1 MLAMK
6 FLLVVLLL
14 QVMLASMV
22 TEAASGNK
30 VKRIKPPKPVKPV
43 QELLTCKSRKSRC
56 FMKRI
61 KCPAECP
68 KVKPKNPKDKACFL
82 DCYSPKCEA
91 VCKSRKPNCNGPG
104 AACYDPRFIGGDG
117 IVFYFHGKSNE
128 HFSLLSD
135 SDLQIN
141 ARFIG
146 LRPQGRTRDYTWIQA
161 LGLKFGQHN
170 FTLEATKT
178 EKWDDNVD
186 HLKLSYDRAEL
197 LIPEGHSS
205 EWNSNDGEIQ
215 VERTSTTNS
224 LTVNIPDL
232 AEISV
237 NVIPVSEEDSKIHN
251 YQIPQNDSFAH
262 LEVQFR
268 FFGLSSKVEGILGR
282 TYRPDFENPAKP
294 GVAMPVIGGDDKYKT
309 SALLATDCAL
319 CLFSPEE
326 NKDEKVSPLMD
337 YGMLDCKGEICEEWS
352 RTIRTALRAKKKL
365 IFIDGTMKEPDDK
378 SPDLEDWWTVNSMLV
393 AWMFNTAEQTLVY
406 TITHMESAKV
416 YAMTIQKDRV
426 HDATQVKDKR
436 DSVTVQKVV
445 SISLVIYNGGVI
457 DLIPLDME
465 LGKVEEDLTVMAVEV
480 EGDEM
485 ISDSLYVDDE
495 VHQMGV
501 ESHSPYSSSNNS
513 EDIDENSKSNRHVN
527 DTQSEDMRAGDNLGS
542 NHTSEEQLGKSN
554 FSLWRIKIRALLK
567 QQDIWAPI
575 VGTKPDD
582 MTDANYK
589 LQEEK
594 AHSTILLCLSDEVLY
609 EFMQHPLEEHW
620 QAIVRVVRSIKD
632 SPRQGILLCVYNGLR
647 LYGYCDSD
655 WASCTVTR
663 HSLIGYFVLFGNSPI
678 PWKKKKQHIVSR
690 SSSEAKYSSNFLSTS
705 SLVSYSNADWTSA
718 SLLGVIL
725 QDIVFFVNNLL
736 SLSSKRSTLCFFQVS
751 KLSTGNVANG
761 LLKLPGC
768 WISFAKFIILYIQL
782 VYLSSNPVQ
791 QRRSKHIEIDIH
803 FVRDRITVG
812 HVRIYMLSLV
822 INMLAS
828 SLKVS
833 ACII

>member
-1 MLAMK
+1 
-6 FLLVVLLL
+6 
-14 QVMLASMV
+14 MLASMV

-30 VKRIKPPKPVKPV
+30 VKPPKPVKPV

-135 SDLQIN
+135 SDFQIN

-186 HLKLSYDRAEL
+186 HLKLSYDGAEL

-205 EWNSNDGEIQ
+205 EWNSNEGEIQ

-224 LTVNIPDL
+224 LTVSIPDL

-268 FFGLSSKVEGILGR
+268 FFGLSSNVEGILGR

-326 NKDEKVSPLMD
+326 NKDEKVSPLMN
-337 YGMLDCKGEICEEWS
+337 YGMLDCKGENCKEWS
-352 RTIRTALRAKKKL
+352 RAIRTALRAKKKL

-378 SPDLEDWWTVNSMLV
+378 SPDLEDWWTVNLMLGDIKQRFSISNRPRV
-393 AWMFNTAEQTLVY
+393 QQLKADLADCRLVDCFILCCECDLTIKLQKKRGEEKVHQFLMGLDVKAYGTLHSNVLSSEP
-406 TITHMESAKV
+406 IPSLNKV
-416 YAMTIQKDRV
+416 YAMTILKERV
-426 HDATQVKDKR
+426 QDAAQVKDER
-436 DSVTVQKVV
+436 DP
-445 SISLVIYNGGVI
+445 G
-457 DLIPLDME
+457 DRHE
-465 LGKVEEDLTVMAVEV
+465 LEKVEEDLKVMEVDVEDETWV
-480 EGDEM
+480 LGDRTSRMVIGATERHEGIFFIKGVASVRAYKISGIASYDLWHQRMGHPSIKIIDLLPKSVAFMENEFSFKTIDDIKAHSSDVM
-485 ISDSLYVDDE
+485 ISDSLCVDDE

-501 ESHSPYSSSNNS
+501 ESHSPHSSSNNS
-513 EDIDENSKSNRHVN
+513 EDVDENSKSNRHVN
-527 DTQSEDMRAGDNLGS
+527 DTQSKDVRARDNLDS
-542 NHTSEEQLGKSN
+542 KHTSEEQLAPPLQSTASAESN
-554 FSLWRIKIRALLK
+554 PNTFADAIKDERWRVAMQKEIDALENNGTWTITDFPPGNKYAL
-567 QQDIWAPI
+567 DIIFEAGLLEAKPANI
-575 VGTKPDD
+575 PLEQHHRLALADDEELRDPECYRRLVGRLI
-582 MTDANYK
+582 Y
-589 LQEEK
+589 L
-594 AHSTILLCLSDEVLY
+594 TITRHEPSYYVHVLSR
-609 EFMQHPLEEHW
+609 FMQHPLEEHW

-632 SPRQGILLCVYNGLR
+632 SLGQGC
-647 LYGYCDSD
+647 
-655 WASCTVTR
+655 
-663 HSLIGYFVLFGNSPI
+663 
-678 PWKKKKQHIVSR
+678 
-690 SSSEAKYSSNFLSTS
+690 
-705 SLVSYSNADWTSA
+705 
-718 SLLGVIL
+718 LLG
-725 QDIVFFVNNLL
+725 NGG
-736 SLSSKRSTLCFFQVS
+736 
-751 KLSTGNVANG
+751 GNG
-761 LLKLPGC
+761 G
-768 WISFAKFIILYIQL
+768 QL
-782 VYLSSNPVQ
+782 
-791 QRRSKHIEIDIH
+791 EEE
-803 FVRDRITVG
+803 G
-812 HVRIYMLSLV
+812 
-822 INMLAS
+822 A
-828 SLKVS
+828 
-833 ACII
+833 A